1 MGTYL
6 ARPVLAQNSATG
18 SSLRDDDAEIDI
30 SWSVVDMQGWR
41 KTMEDAH
48 ICTTYE
54 RGRGGDG
61 VGTER
66 VATFGVFD
74 GHGGREAAAFVG
86 RHCVEVFRDILEE
99 TTARTEGGVEEGEDR
114 GEGGEDNVVAG
125 PNNVLG
131 MALRDTFHRLDV
143 MIDDEK
149 NRSEIRSLT
158 TESQTIAAN
167 SIETNSIATNSIAA
181 NDTTDDDKTPPSA
194 DNLAGRVSPPNPPT
208 MSTTEAMVLFQKL
221 LYMGGRQ
228 PVSVPA
234 DPTSSPVL
242 VAEADTV
249 ASVPPSETQQE
260 KKDPAVV
267 ETNDASAMSTETAM
281 EDKKGDTA
289 PSLKV
294 TEDAVESAPVAEEDG
309 PDASATNAEIIDT
322 PMLNETGA
330 IEKKFPYTAEHTIE
344 ADDTTMT
351 REGSPSTAIVAT
363 KTAKSDEDTNDS
375 QENNTGEEEAP
386 AVPAPVRQ
394 VCNLPNHPVHAGC
407 TAIFAVII
415 GRDLVVANAGD
426 SRGVLCRAGGRAE
439 PLSYDH
445 KPDQPRELSRIV
457 HAGGFVNQFGRVN
470 GNLNLSRSIGDL
482 KYKQNRNV
490 TPAEQMITA
499 EPDVRRIILHDNDEF
514 FLLGCDGIWDCLSND
529 EAVAYVRKRIQ
540 DTPPSEIL
548 GQMLKDIIS
557 TDPRA
562 TQGIGGDNMTCM
574 IVDLMPRSR
583 SYFKDPKFANI
594 ASDGDEEME
603 ATKETSEDVME
614 EEEETGIPETEG
626 TEDAAMKSC

>member
-1 MGTYL
+1 
-6 ARPVLAQNSATG
+6 
-18 SSLRDDDAEIDI
+18 
-30 SWSVVDMQGWR
+30 
-41 KTMEDAH
+41 
-48 ICTTYE
+48 
-54 RGRGGDG
+54 
-61 VGTER
+61 
-66 VATFGVFD
+66 
-74 GHGGREAAAFVG
+74 
-86 RHCVEVFRDILEE
+86 
-99 TTARTEGGVEEGEDR
+99 
-114 GEGGEDNVVAG
+114 
-125 PNNVLG
+125 
-131 MALRDTFHRLDV
+131 
-143 MIDDEK
+143 
-149 NRSEIRSLT
+149 
-158 TESQTIAAN
+158 
-167 SIETNSIATNSIAA
+167 
-181 NDTTDDDKTPPSA
+181 
-194 DNLAGRVSPPNPPT
+194 